1 MVGTQGRAS
10 AAHRPACSALGF
22 EETGTA
28 SGYNTCDGNGDVPRP
43 WPSSASQLR
52 VWVFTPPHVIHVR
65 LPDWRVALAANASG
79 YRAASEV
86 LRMLFVVEES
96 MPDVQLFDLK
106 QNFSSVT

>member
-10 AAHRPACSALGF
+10 AGHRPARSALGF
-22 EETGTA
+22 GETGTA

-79 YRAASEV
+79 YSKASELLCML
-86 LRMLFVVEES
+86 LRNQCR
-96 MPDVQLFDLK
+96 DVQLFDLK